1 VNRSTLSTDAR
12 VNARR
17 RRIREGGVS
26 LDRLNA
32 ALVAEVTALEREGRA
47 KAPERVIEAYVAP
60 EGRRGPRYRL
70 AGTGGEFIR
79 MNSNSYL
86 SLSNHPELI
95 AAADRATRA
104 FGVGPGAVRFIDG
117 TFAPHVELERRIA
130 AFVGRPAAKIF
141 NSAYT
146 ANLGQALAIAGPR
159 TFWIGD
165 ELNHNSIIRAM
176 RISGVP
182 KENRSIYRHNDM
194 DDLSRRI
201 AEVPAAMERVV
212 VIFDGIF
219 SMRGD
224 FAPVAEIDRRLEPYR
239 DRFPQGLVTVIDDS
253 HGIGAYGA
261 TGRGTE
267 EHAGAH
273 ADIFVGT
280 FGKAFGVNGGFVA
293 SSPELI
299 EAIRQKSD
307 TYIYTNPLGVA
318 DCAAA
323 LAALDVVDSPEG
335 RERLAHLHAR
345 IAQFR
350 DGVRRLGWESIPGPH
365 PVVPVLVRDTQRAH
379 ALVEHFFE
387 RGVLVVGLTFP
398 VVPRGSETIR
408 CQVNAAHT
416 EDDIEEVLA
425 ALAAFTG

>member
-1 VNRSTLSTDAR
+1 M
-12 VNARR
+12 
-17 RRIREGGVS
+17 S
-26 LDRLNA
+26 LERLNR
-32 ALVAEVTALEREGRA
+32 ALAEEVEKLEAEGRA
-47 KAPERVIEAYVAP
+47 KAAERVIVAYVPPAG
-60 EGRRGPRYRL
+60 ERGPRYRL
-70 AGTGGEFIR
+70 AGSEREFIR

-86 SLSNHPELI
+86 SLSHHPALI
-95 AAADRATRA
+95 AAADAATHE

-117 TFAPHVELERRIA
+117 TFRHHVELEARIA

-146 ANLGQALAIAGPR
+146 ANLGQALAIGSAR

-176 RISGVP
+176 RIAGVP
-182 KENRSIYRHNDM
+182 KENRTIYPHNDM
-194 DDLSRRI
+194 DGLTRCLE
-201 AEVPAAMERVV
+201 EVPAGIERVV

-224 FAPVAEIDRRLEPYR
+224 FAPLDEINRRLEPHR
-239 DRFPQGLVTVIDDS
+239 ERFPAGLVTVIDDS

-267 EHAGAH
+267 EFTGAR
-273 ADIFVGT
+273 ADVVIGT

-293 SSPELI
+293 SSPEVI
-299 EAIRQKSD
+299 EAVRQKSD

-323 LAALDVVDSPEG
+323 LAALEIVDGSEG
-335 RERLAHLHAR
+335 LQRLEHLHAR

-350 DGVRRLGWESIPGPH
+350 AGLARLGWESIPGPH
-365 PVVPVLVRDTQRAH
+365 PVVPLLVRDTARAR
-379 ALVEHFFE
+379 ALVQHFFAH
-387 RGVLVVGLTFP
+387 GVLVVGLTFP

-408 CQVNAAHT
+408 FQVNAAHT
-416 EDDIEEVLA
+416 EADIEEVLRV
-425 ALAAFTG
+425 LGAFSG